1 MRVYPSDAPGRLPS
15 DGSLCP
21 ATLWPRHRFP
31 VQGPFPRWPCCIAIE
46 KAARLATLLP
56 VNPPDLSALA
66 ARFRHEAAGDPFAM
80 PALEMALAI
89 SRLLDDS
96 ATGLEGLRA
105 ALAGMGRAALADRA
119 ARLAAHVGG
128 TDPAAADAALVMVAR
143 GALRPEG
150 KPLSFGAARRMLERP
165 RLAAVFTAHPTFSL
179 PPATCA
185 ALAAAASGAALPEGL
200 ALRPDPPSLAEE
212 FDQAVV
218 AMLNARD
225 ALDRLAAACL
235 DAARAEFPERWTQL
249 SPRPVILASWVGYD
263 TDGRTDIGWQD
274 TMRLRLRM
282 KRLGL
287 ARLRAQAAA
296 LDHEATAP
304 LEARLDAALAAVD
317 AQLAACP
324 PPGEVA
330 PAAAQRFAQALL
342 GGREAAL
349 TTPEPLLPLLDAA
362 IAALPGEAQK
372 LALCT
377 ARAGLLAHGLSLAG
391 THVRLNAAQLHNAA
405 RLRVPGLSGG
415 LDDPAQRRALF
426 MGINEALEE
435 AQPEPVDFGG
445 LLAES
450 ASALRLVMTV
460 AQVAK
465 HVDACQPVR
474 FLVAET
480 ESGFTLLAALLLARL
495 CGVEDQIEIS
505 PLFETAEA
513 LERRGERVIEEALR
527 SPHFRAHL
535 RRRGRLFLQF
545 GYSDSG
551 RYVGQI
557 AASHLIE
564 RLKLRVAELLTRQGM
579 GDLEVVLF
587 DTHGEGLGRGGHP
600 DGLAAR
606 LAYLD
611 PPAVRAAFEERGIAL
626 RHESSFQG
634 SDGYLTFGT
643 LALAHAAVARLAEH
657 AFAGTADARADPV
670 YAEGDYVADLFAG
683 MRAAMAGLV
692 EDAGYAALLGGFG
705 PALLDATGSRPA
717 ARQGDAGGP
726 AVIRHPRELRA
737 IPNNAVLQQLGFLA
751 NLTHGLGRVAP
762 REPDTLAD
770 LMARSPRFAGAMA
783 FARAGL
789 ALGDPEVL
797 RGYVATLDPGSWL
810 DRAAATQRPGRAAAL
825 TAVAHAL
832 EEQGLGDAVRRV
844 FRRLVEDD
852 LALRRAWPG
861 GAPRMSDRLFAV
873 HALRLALVHRIWLVA
888 VTIPDFSPRHGV
900 TRAALVRRLLRLDVA
915 AACALLDKVFPA
927 PGSAGPELDYGE
939 PPSPRHPGYGRE
951 RAEVIDRLRDLF
963 ALVREAS
970 SVISLEC
977 GAHG

>member
-1 MRVYPSDAPGRLPS
+1 
-15 DGSLCP
+15 
-21 ATLWPRHRFP
+21 
-31 VQGPFPRWPCCIAIE
+31 
-46 KAARLATLLP
+46 
-56 VNPPDLSALA
+56 
-66 ARFRHEAAGDPFAM
+66 M
-80 PALEMALAI
+80 PALEMALAV
-89 SRLLDDS
+89 SRLVDDGEG
-96 ATGLEGLRA
+96 GLVPLRA
-105 ALAGMGRAALADRA
+105 ALRAMGEAALADRA
-119 ARLAAHVGG
+119 AALARHVGG
-128 TDPAAADAALVMVAR
+128 TDPQAADAALVAVAR
-143 GALRPEG
+143 RALRPEG
-150 KPLSFGAARRMLERP
+150 RALAFGAFRRLAERP
-165 RLAAVFTAHPTFSL
+165 RVAAVFTAHPTFSL
-179 PPATCA
+179 PPETCA
-185 ALAAAASGAALPEGL
+185 AVAAAACGEALPQGL
-200 ALRPDPPSLAEE
+200 ALRPTAPTLEGE
-212 FDQAVV
+212 FEQAVA
-218 AMLNARD
+218 AMLNGRD
-225 ALDRLAAACL
+225 ALDRLAAAFL
-235 DAARAEFPERWTQL
+235 DAAREEFPERWTQL
-249 SPRPVILASWVGYD
+249 APRPVILASWVGYD

-274 TMRLRLRM
+274 TIRLRLRM

-287 ARLRAQAAA
+287 ARLLAQARAVGDA
-296 LDHEATAP
+296 ATAP
-304 LEARLDAALAAVD
+304 LEARLDAALGAVD

-324 PPGEVA
+324 PSGEVA
-330 PAAAQRFAQALL
+330 PDAAQRFALALL
-342 GGREAAL
+342 EGREAAL
-349 TTPEPLLPLLDAA
+349 TTPGPLLPLLEAA
-362 IAALPGEAQK
+362 IAGAAGDAAR

-405 RLRVPGLSGG
+405 RLRVPGLGGG

-435 AQPEPVDFGG
+435 AQPAPVDFGG

-460 AQVAK
+460 AQIAK
-465 HVDACQPVR
+465 HVDAFQPVR

-495 CGVEDQIEIS
+495 CGVEDHIEIS

-513 LERRGERVIEEALR
+513 LEKRGERVIEEALR

-564 RLKLRVAELLTRQGM
+564 RLKLRVAELLTRHGM
-579 GDLEVVLF
+579 SDLEVVLF

-643 LALAHAAVARLAEH
+643 PALAHAAVARLAEH
-657 AFAGTADARADPV
+657 AFAGTEGARTDPV

-705 PALLDATGSRPA
+705 PALLDGTGSRPA
-717 ARQGDAGGP
+717 ARQTDAGGP

-737 IPNNAVLQQLGFLA
+737 IPNNAVLQQLGFPA

-762 REPDTLAD
+762 REPETLAE
-770 LMARSPRFAGAMA
+770 LLAKSPRFAGAMA

-789 ALGDPEVL
+789 ALGDREVL
-797 RGYVATLDPGSWL
+797 RGYVATLDPGNWL

-825 TAVAHAL
+825 VAVAHAL

-844 FRRLVEDD
+844 FRRLAEDD
-852 LALRRAWPG
+852 LALRGAWPQGRDG
-861 GAPRMSDRLFAV
+861 GSPAMSDRLFAV
-873 HALRLALVHRIWLVA
+873 HALRLALIHRIWLVA
-888 VTIPDFSPRHGV
+888 VAIPDFSPRHGV
-900 TRAALVRRLLRLDVA
+900 TRAMLVRRLLRLDVEA
-915 AACALLDKVFPA
+915 AARLLDTVFPA
-927 PGSAGPELDYGE
+927 PEAALPELDFGE
-939 PPSPRHPGYGRE
+939 PPAPRHPGYGRE
-951 RAEVIDRLRDLF
+951 REEVIGMLRELF

-970 SVISLEC
+970 SVVSLEC

>member
-1 MRVYPSDAPGRLPS
+1 MGASP
-15 DGSLCP
+15 CP
-21 ATLWPRHRFP
+21 ARHLLRGVPRMTNPWIAALSAIFLWWFSTGIIMWRVKRTDMEGRDAHLWSVMLGLPLLLGGVAGIVETLDDTTAMGSWIGF
-31 VQGPFPRWPCCIAIE
+31 V
-46 KAARLATLLP
+46 
-56 VNPPDLSALA
+56 SALA
-66 ARFRHEAAGDPFAM
+66 IWGWVELAFLSGIVAGPN
-80 PALEMALAI
+80 
-89 SRLLDDS
+89 
-96 ATGLEGLRA
+96 T
-105 ALAGMGRAALADRA
+105 
-119 ARLAAHVGG
+119 
-128 TDPAAADAALVMVAR
+128 
-143 GALRPEG
+143 
-150 KPLSFGAARRMLERP
+150 
-165 RLAAVFTAHPTFSL
+165 
-179 PPATCA
+179 
-185 ALAAAASGAALPEGL
+185 
-200 ALRPDPPSLAEE
+200 
-212 FDQAVV
+212 
-218 AMLNARD
+218 
-225 ALDRLAAACL
+225 
-235 DAARAEFPERWTQL
+235 
-249 SPRPVILASWVGYD
+249 
-263 TDGRTDIGWQD
+263 
-274 TMRLRLRM
+274 
-282 KRLGL
+282 
-287 ARLRAQAAA
+287 
-296 LDHEATAP
+296 
-304 LEARLDAALAAVD
+304 
-317 AQLAACP
+317 AACP
-324 PPGEVA
+324 PYA
-330 PAAAQRFAQALL
+330 PLWERFFRAVGTILWHELALMGTLGVIAVISEGAANRFALWTFAILFFARISAKLNLFFGVPRIHTEFLPRPLSHLPSHFRLAPMNWVFPISVSAL
-342 GGREAAL
+342 
-349 TTPEPLLPLLDAA
+349 
-362 IAALPGEAQK
+362 
-372 LALCT
+372 
-377 ARAGLLAHGLSLAG
+377 S
-391 THVRLNAAQLHNAA
+391 
-405 RLRVPGLSGG
+405 
-415 LDDPAQRRALF
+415 F
-426 MGINEALEE
+426 
-435 AQPEPVDFGG
+435 
-445 LLAES
+445 
-450 ASALRLVMTV
+450 ASACWLERVWT
-460 AQVAK
+460 AT
-465 HVDACQPVR
+465 
-474 FLVAET
+474 T
-480 ESGFTLLAALLLARL
+480 EGALIGFTLLAALLLARL